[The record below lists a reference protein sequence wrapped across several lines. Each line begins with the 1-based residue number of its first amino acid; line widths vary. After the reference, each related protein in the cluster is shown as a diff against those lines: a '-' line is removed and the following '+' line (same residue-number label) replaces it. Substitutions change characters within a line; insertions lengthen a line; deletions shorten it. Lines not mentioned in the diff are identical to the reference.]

1 MNQTT
6 LPMSGPGRFQWNAGG
21 WFGSQIG
28 GTARLLAGA
37 VFLFSQSVLISLTW
51 LVCFVLA
58 NALGFTIWSRRT
70 VVAPFKGIQ
79 LLMLT
84 LALSGFLSWFAL
96 TWFRPDLVSA
106 LHARTQMGYQALLIF
121 PIMMAWFYCLE
132 SGAVRL
138 SANES

>member
-1 MNQTT
+1 MNQTNR
-6 LPMSGPGRFQWNAGG
+6 PMTGPGRFQWNAGG
-21 WFGSQIG
+21 WFGSQFG
-28 GTARLLAGA
+28 GTAWLLAGA
-37 VFLFSQSVLISLTW
+37 VFLFSQSVLVSLTW
-51 LVCFVLA
+51 LVCFGLA
-58 NALGFTIWSRRT
+58 NVLGFTIWSRRS

-84 LALSGFLSWFAL
+84 LALSGYISWFAL

-106 LHARTQMGYQALLIF
+106 IHAKTQMGYLALLIF

-132 SGAVRL
+132 SGAVRH